1 MTKFIHFTVAVVFIL
16 LLAACGGSQLP
27 ATVSPDLGRQ
37 KGTMPGISLNQASTD
52 SVTVVSATATE
63 LLTVTPTNWSTSS
76 LTASPTS
83 TRTPTGT
90 PTPPHPLTIDYLRQQ
105 EYPGGDLTIENEL
118 DTGANYRRYY
128 ASYQSEGLII
138 YGLLTIPNGETPPS
152 GWPVIIFNH
161 GYIPPDQYRT
171 TERYVNYVD
180 GFARRGYIV
189 FRSDYRGHDNSDGIA
204 RGAYGNPD
212 YTIDVLNAVATL
224 KNYPLADPERIGM
237 WGHSMGGYITL
248 RAMVVS
254 EDVKAGVIWAGV
266 VASYEDLLSRWRRS
280 RPTVTPGG
288 ASQPL
293 HWRDA
298 LAVEYGSP
306 EENPQFWDSI
316 SANAFLTDL
325 SGPLQMHHGTSDASV
340 PVEFSTKLTS
350 QIRDAGGEVE
360 LYIYDGDDHNLA
372 NNFGAAMLRSI
383 MFFDEQVKGSI
394 E

>member
-1 MTKFIHFTVAVVFIL
+1 MLVADI
-16 LLAACGGSQLP
+16 ADQGGQTGTLP
-27 ATVSPDLGRQ
+27 GN
-37 KGTMPGISLNQASTD
+37 SLNQASTD
-52 SVTVVSATATE
+52 SVPVVSFTATE
-63 LLTVTPTNWSTSS
+63 LPTVAPTNSSTSS
-76 LTASPTS
+76 PTASPTS
-83 TRTPTGT
+83 TPKPTGT
-90 PTPPHPLTIDYLRQQ
+90 PTPPHPLAIDYLRQQ
-105 EYPGGDLTIENEL
+105 EYPGGDLNIENEL
-118 DTGANYRRYY
+118 DPGANYRRYY
-128 ASYQSEGLII
+128 ASYHSEGLII

-189 FRSDYRGHDNSDGIA
+189 FRSDYRGHDNSEGIA

-212 YTIDVLNAVATL
+212 YTIDVLNAVAAL

-254 EDVKAGVIWAGV
+254 EDIKAGVIWAGV
-266 VASYEDLLSRWRRS
+266 VASYEDLLSRWHRS

-288 ASQPL
+288 DSQPL
-293 HWRDA
+293 RWRDA

-325 SGPLQMHHGTSDASV
+325 SGPLQLHHGTSDTSV

-350 QIRDAGGEVE
+350 QIRAAGGEVE